1 MKHSSP
7 AFLREKRSIHMGRIY
22 VAQLCLAFVFVTV
35 EVFIAVRL
43 SFLPSNSYSRSSS
56 SHTLFIAA
64 YPWPATLTAFTNHQV
79 DKLKVL
85 ADSLASSSS
94 KAEQRILEHRFC
106 FWTVWIIFLW
116 HTIPYEQNMFHSW
129 MFALVLFF
137 GWNFCSIVI
146 HARISFYHQGLCW
159 KPVKLFM
166 PAQAAFQS
174 IALTL

>member
-64 YPWPATLTAFTNHQV
+64 YPWTTTLTAFTNHQV

-106 FWTVWIIFLW
+106 FWNCFSSMNHFFMAYNPIKTKYVSFLD
-116 HTIPYEQNMFHSW
+116 
-129 MFALVLFF
+129 VCF
-137 GWNFCSIVI
+137 GFILWLKLLLHRYTCSNFLLSS
-146 HARISFYHQGLCW
+146 R
-159 KPVKLFM
+159 
-166 PAQAAFQS
+166 
-174 IALTL
+174 TLLKTS

>member
-106 FWTVWIIFLW
+106 FWTVWIIFFMAYNPIWTKYVSFLDVCFGFILW
-116 HTIPYEQNMFHSW
+116 LELLLHCYTWSQFPFIIKDSVENQLNY
-129 MFALVLFF
+129 
-137 GWNFCSIVI
+137 
-146 HARISFYHQGLCW
+146 LC
-159 KPVKLFM
+159 
-166 PAQAAFQS
+166 
-174 IALTL
+174 